1 MIMTTAS
8 TILKIDELPTKDIH
22 YHIHFTGNG
31 DTSLKSNHSK
41 GSFDY
46 LKTML
51 FDITYRPTD
60 GLTASEIKRITDFV
74 LNSDKILYYS
84 MGVEV
89 KGGKI
94 KTCHLH
100 IHVVMKTMCRNGD
113 IGKMFEPLMKGE
125 RVAPK
130 PDIALKVTTCK
141 RNEVQN
147 KTVLLHSVY
156 PLKDAARDKAA
167 HEITPEHW
175 NNRITTWT
183 NIFDGKKDCMGDELD
198 WWKWKEDRFKHLLF
212 KKFHTNHKET
222 ITITS
227 GNAVRMIKEYASK
240 KNIPYS
246 LNQRAAIIAEMVTDT
261 TDTVNYEET
270 IIKGKAK
277 TAINGIKEEDHYK
290 PSLLK
295 LLQDH
300 YDKGDEL
307 LGRIVEETRSPADIE
322 TINALT
328 RQIAKLEKMNEKLE
342 KWCKRHVAEKQDI
355 KNIRREINY
364 HEREYKRIMKITSGR
379 RTLQDHDALYLH
391 RDELVRLRKDR
402 LAISTRS
409 DGIDDNEQVDERECG
424 SVPTIEPDD
433 CLICL
438 TKCKDPVLGCGHL
451 YHENCVV
458 QFCRSGHRTS
468 CPTCRQKS
476 AVLTGYLKAA
486 DENAVDE
493 EEEHIPYMYD
503 KVATCNDAAL
513 KARYPQLT
521 NGYPNITGNKRQRV
535 AETAEDVKTNM
546 SHRRQDKHIAR
557 MKAAGHC

>member
-22 YHIHFTGNG
+22 YHEHFTGNG
-31 DTSLKSNHSK
+31 DTSSKSNHSK

-46 LKTML
+46 LKTMY

-60 GLTASEIKRITDFV
+60 GLSNQEIKRITDFV

-100 IHVVMKTMCRNGD
+100 IHVVMKVMCRYGD
-113 IGKMFEPLMKGE
+113 IDKMFEPLMKGE

-141 RNEVQN
+141 RNEVKN

-167 HEITPEHW
+167 HEITSEHW

-227 GNAVRMIKEYASK
+227 GNAVRMMKEYASK

-270 IIKGKAK
+270 IIKGKVK

-328 RQIAKLEKMNEKLE
+328 RQIAKLEKMNGNLEKRIITMGEGNVDVHKKWTATKKKLNERDEELALAVMEIEDIHPMRDKSGGWKTLGHPEAQFGGYPEIVLIAQENFEKTKKRFVEEWRSKPHFKLE
-342 KWCKRHVAEKQDI
+342 
-355 KNIRREINY
+355 
-364 HEREYKRIMKITSGR
+364 
-379 RTLQDHDALYLH
+379 
-391 RDELVRLRKDR
+391 
-402 LAISTRS
+402 
-409 DGIDDNEQVDERECG
+409 
-424 SVPTIEPDD
+424 
-433 CLICL
+433 
-438 TKCKDPVLGCGHL
+438 
-451 YHENCVV
+451 
-458 QFCRSGHRTS
+458 
-468 CPTCRQKS
+468 
-476 AVLTGYLKAA
+476 
-486 DENAVDE
+486 
-493 EEEHIPYMYD
+493 YD
-503 KVATCNDAAL
+503 KKRPREVCSTGGQKKKPKQCIGNTIFGRTCDCPRCRL
-513 KARYPQLT
+513 SK
-521 NGYPNITGNKRQRV
+521 K
-535 AETAEDVKTNM
+535 
-546 SHRRQDKHIAR
+546 
-557 MKAAGHC
+557 

>member
-1 MIMTTAS
+1 MTTAS

-22 YHIHFTGNG
+22 YHEHFTGNG
-31 DTSLKSNHSK
+31 DTSSKSNHSK

-46 LKTML
+46 LKTMY

-60 GLTASEIKRITDFV
+60 GLSNQEIKRITDFV

-100 IHVVMKTMCRNGD
+100 IHVVMKVMCRYGD
-113 IGKMFEPLMKGE
+113 IDKMFEPLMKGE

-141 RNEVQN
+141 RNEVKN

-167 HEITPEHW
+167 HEITSEHW

-227 GNAVRMIKEYASK
+227 GNAVRMMKEYASK

-270 IIKGKAK
+270 IIKGKVK

-328 RQIAKLEKMNEKLE
+328 RQIAKLEKMNVKLD

-355 KNIRREINY
+355 KNIRKEISY
-364 HEREYKRIMKITSGR
+364 HEREYKRIMKIKSAGWSS
-379 RTLQDHDALYLH
+379 QDRDAFHHH

-409 DGIDDNEQVDERECG
+409 DGVPIDQ
-424 SVPTIEPDD
+424 IEPDE
-433 CLICL
+433 CNICFR
-438 TKCKDPVLGCGHL
+438 KCKDPVLGCGCL
-451 YHENCVV
+451 YHEKCIVE
-458 QFCRSGHRTS
+458 FCRDEHRTS
-468 CPTCRQKS
+468 CPIRGHGKC
-476 AVLTGYLKAA
+476 ALLTGYLKAA

-493 EEEHIPYMYD
+493 DLEHFPYD
-503 KVATCNDAAL
+503 KVANDAAL
-513 KARYPQLT
+513 TARYPQLT
-521 NGYPNITGNKRQRV
+521 NGYHITGNKRQRV
-535 AETAEDVKTNM
+535 A
-546 SHRRQDKHIAR
+546 IAR
-557 MKAAGHC
+557 PAQKRRKERSAASRWITGD